1 MKRFGRKH
9 FTTTK
14 GEIIKIIQDI
24 VRTHVVMQNAKHSR
38 PYTGSSLAY
47 WEQEMN
53 LQITYWKC
61 PHCNTFFKRSELE
74 GGHVVLMNQQEGEIS
89 KSILLCIGSCL
100 FLIISTVALPGFF
113 GIVRSESV
121 LFGW

>member
-1 MKRFGRKH
+1 MIMKRFGRKH

-24 VRTHVVMQNAKHSR
+24 VRTHMVMQNAKHSR

-47 WEQEMN
+47 WEKEMN

-74 GGHVVLMNQQEGEIS
+74 GGHVVLMNQQEGEQWITPICKEFNES
-89 KSILLCIGSCL
+89 KDCATPFFVEKKYLV
-100 FLIISTVALPGFF
+100 VAP
-113 GIVRSESV
+113 
-121 LFGW
+121 